1 LSSDFVR
8 HSPNLPKKIV
18 FHSDRRSQVE
28 TVVFLTWLG
37 TRFDIIEECKRA
49 HGQSPDSYKA
59 RLEQHD
65 ELDRRIKEL

>member
-1 LSSDFVR
+1 LLAFSKYT
-8 HSPNLPKKIV
+8 KKANA

-49 HGQSPDSYKA
+49 RDQSPDSYKA